1 MAEPTPIV
9 TDTESDVVGLRSKL
23 PVDGPTTASLDHRD
37 TRTSRRIPRWLV
49 WTLGGAAGLVILVGA
64 LNWAS
69 SGAEP
74 DRPIAEQWNQAITRL
89 GFEPV
94 YPPVEDILV
103 GDLYAIISKDELSD
117 LKGETFVATSMKLM
131 HRDLTKEIAEV
142 YRQTY
147 QFPDTTVRP
156 AEGVIWTQTA
166 ASDGVFKV
174 PNTRTTMPLVLFPG
188 FTVEKRRTAGASG
201 GGLPRLWNAVFGAS
215 ASGTEVLDVKLGGT
229 ETYGIDA
236 VTAEYDLFDFC
247 NDKATKLFCTDQGLR
262 KQLSVIVGDKIY
274 EIMANKTTGEKRP
287 RFTVEVGLV
296 YRVFLTRSIE
306 TRLREDSVIGGNARA
321 GEAPAPRQD
330 QPPAPPGGANA
341 GQPQAAR
348 EALPANDRRGP
359 NAAASFERGLSSNVI
374 IPSTVMPR
382 PVVVGFRTVR
392 WRGTTEDTQQ

>member
-247 NDKATKLFCTDQGLR
+247 N
-262 KQLSVIVGDKIY
+262 
-274 EIMANKTTGEKRP
+274 
-287 RFTVEVGLV
+287 
-296 YRVFLTRSIE
+296 
-306 TRLREDSVIGGNARA
+306 GGNARA